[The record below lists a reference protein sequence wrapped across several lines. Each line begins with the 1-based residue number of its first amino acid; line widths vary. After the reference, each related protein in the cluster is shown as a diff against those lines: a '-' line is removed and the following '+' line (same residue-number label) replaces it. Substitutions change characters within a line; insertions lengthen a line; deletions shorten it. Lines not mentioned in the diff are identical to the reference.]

1 MGKNSV
7 TFYVKKK
14 NIKDVNRLKEVVQ
27 KLNTTYEDCNDE
39 YTGAEYYKIIVTR
52 PNYHS
57 MSNGTS
63 ARLDDLKDDIP
74 IDEYVKMVKDYVDN
88 II

>member
-7 TFYVKKK
+7 AFYVKKK

-27 KLNTTYEDCNDE
+27 KLNTTYEDYNDE
-39 YTGAEYYKIIVTR
+39 YTGTEYYKFIVTR
-52 PNYHS
+52 PNHYS

-63 ARLDDLKDDIP
+63 TRLDDLEDDIP
-74 IDEYVKMVKDYVDN
+74 VDEYVQLVKDYVDN
-88 II
+88 IV